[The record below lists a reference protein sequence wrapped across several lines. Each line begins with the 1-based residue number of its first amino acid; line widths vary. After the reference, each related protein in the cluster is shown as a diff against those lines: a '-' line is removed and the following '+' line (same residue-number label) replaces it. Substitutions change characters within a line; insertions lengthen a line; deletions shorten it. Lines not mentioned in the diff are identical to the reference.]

1 MFPSAV
7 GSKLLMAATGL
18 AILLF
23 VLGHLAGNLQFFGGP
38 DVINTYALH
47 LRDLGPLLWVARLG
61 LLAAFA
67 LHLSLAVSLTRRNSL
82 ARPEGYAFQTDFP
95 QSSVASRHMWL
106 TGWLILAFVV
116 FHLAHFTFQWTH
128 PEYRELHWKASDGRE
143 GHDVYSMII
152 KGFSQPFL
160 VGLYIVAQVF
170 LWLHLS
176 HAVSSM
182 LQTLGLKNPRNEKLL
197 DLAGPVLATI
207 IFVGYVSIPL
217 AVLLGVVKPIVIS
230 SG

>member
-1 MFPSAV
+1 MAITGFAV
-7 GSKLLMAATGL
+7 
-18 AILLF
+18 LLF
-23 VLGHLAGNLQFFGGP
+23 VLGHLAGNLQVFGGQ
-38 DVINTYALH
+38 DVINLYALH
-47 LRDLGPLLWVARLG
+47 LRDLGPLLWVARIG
-61 LLAAFA
+61 LLAVFVTHIA
-67 LHLSLAVSLTRRNSL
+67 LAISLTRRNSS
-82 ARPEGYAFQTDFP
+82 ARPEGYAFQTDYP
-95 QSSVASRHMWL
+95 NSTVASRHMWL
-106 TGWLILAFVV
+106 TGWLILAFVI
-116 FHLAHFTFQWTH
+116 FHLAHYTFQWTH
-128 PEYRELHWKASDGRE
+128 PEYRELHWKAPDGRE
-143 GHDVYSMII
+143 GHDVYTMII

-197 DLAGPVLATI
+197 DLAGPLLATL

-217 AVLLGVVKPIVIS
+217 AVLFGVVRPAVVA